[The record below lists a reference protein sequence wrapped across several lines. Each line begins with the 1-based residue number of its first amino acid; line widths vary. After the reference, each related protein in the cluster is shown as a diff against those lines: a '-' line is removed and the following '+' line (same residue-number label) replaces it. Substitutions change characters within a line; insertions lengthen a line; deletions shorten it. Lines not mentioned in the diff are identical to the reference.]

1 MCVRRSTQTWKR
13 QISILSLTVERFLAA
28 AASSVPRAMVEN
40 QHREANI
47 ELSGEIGQAFV
58 RFIYTLDETLLKDQA
73 VAFLELGELKELQEL
88 KGTSERELLKQLDKE
103 TMVRLLSI
111 GEVFHAE
118 ELFEAA
124 LYLTRPTFH
133 GFGVR

>member
-13 QISILSLTVERFLAA
+13 QISILSLTVERFLA

-58 RFIYTLDETLLKDQA
+58 CFIYTLDETLLKDQA
-73 VAFLELGELKELQEL
+73 VTFLELGELKELQEL

-111 GEVFHAE
+111 SEVFHAE

>member
-13 QISILSLTVERFLAA
+13 QISILSLTVERFLA

-73 VAFLELGELKELQEL
+73 VAFLELGELQEL

-111 GEVFHAE
+111 SEVFHAE

>member
-1 MCVRRSTQTWKR
+1 
-13 QISILSLTVERFLAA
+13 
-28 AASSVPRAMVEN
+28 MVEN

-73 VAFLELGELKELQEL
+73 VAFLELGELQEL

-111 GEVFHAE
+111 SEVFHAE